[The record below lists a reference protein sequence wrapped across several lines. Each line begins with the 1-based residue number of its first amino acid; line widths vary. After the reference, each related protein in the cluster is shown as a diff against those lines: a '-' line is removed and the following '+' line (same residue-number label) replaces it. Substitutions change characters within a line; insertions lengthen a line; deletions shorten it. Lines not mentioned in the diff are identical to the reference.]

1 VNLPGV
7 FGSLSRLGLIVTS
20 LSPLRFL
27 IGLECNMFILSKWNR
42 NSFYLFLQAFLFVAQ
57 DTGYNY
63 CWAGCS
69 TNSIILAASASFCTA
84 WSPCG
89 RVIRAAF
96 FSASSSSSA
105 VSSSSGSDS
114 YAESIRCLY
123 RRWIRPGSF
132 VIAALV
138 FSPATGAEAWLV
150 GTGIGVSLRSQSSA
164 LSVSGTVMVALYYQ
178 YLDTIS
184 IWVG

>member
-1 VNLPGV
+1 
-7 FGSLSRLGLIVTS
+7 
-20 LSPLRFL
+20 
-27 IGLECNMFILSKWNR
+27 MFILSKWNR
-42 NSFYLFLQAFLFVAQ
+42 NSFYLFLQAFVFVAQ

-105 VSSSSGSDS
+105 VSSSSGLDS
-114 YAESIRCLY
+114 YAELIRY
-123 RRWIRPGSF
+123 MYHRWIRPGSL